1 MPNINDIFPS
11 KWLKASDLPPQGIT
25 VTIATLAMEDVDE
38 SKPPMPVLHFH
49 GHDKGLVLN
58 KTNGQML
65 SHIFSDPNTD
75 AWMGKPIMLVSEPV
89 QFQGRIVDAVRV
101 KPATQAPSQAPQ
113 AVVGAG
119 GQPNAYTP
127 PAPRQAPPAAPEE
140 PNDDIP
146 W

>member
-25 VTIATLAMEDVDE
+25 LTIATLAMEDVDE

-65 SHIFSDPNTD
+65 AHLFNSPDTD

-101 KPATQAPSQAPQ
+101 KPATAPQAPQ

-127 PAPRQAPPAAPEE
+127 PAPRQAPPAAAEDEE
-140 PNDDIP
+140 PPIP